1 MRDDE
6 IAIYH
11 NDLNRTVLRR
21 WTSEEKN
28 IFMALVTKLR
38 DLGTKKVF
46 LDSDEVKELIRFDK
60 RVSGRYDKILENA
73 IKKIVQISY
82 VEKNDRKIRAMNLFS
97 YLEVDLNEKT
107 IEAQVSDQY
116 TYILNK
122 LNSNFSSHL
131 LETYID
137 LKSTYSKGIF
147 QLLNEY
153 SGLGKREFE
162 IDEFRLLLDIP
173 KSYNISSITRAVIEP
188 AIEELSNFFEDLK
201 YKPVKKNTRG
211 TPVIGYIF
219 TWKSQQSSN
228 QKWINGKYNKKS
240 KQNNYDLPPANSLA
254 ATDNRMTKEEREAF
268 VKGKMKRKLPIKKKQ
283 SIKEVEEIQNVEG
296 QVDMGDL

>member
-6 IAIYH
+6 ITIYH
-11 NDLNRTVLRR
+11 NDLNRTILRR

-38 DLGTKKVF
+38 DLGTKRVF
-46 LDSDEVKELIRFDK
+46 LNSDEVKELIRFDK

-116 TYILNK
+116 TYVLNK

-153 SGLGKREFE
+153 SSLGKREFE
-162 IDEFRLLLDIP
+162 IEEFRLLLDIP
-173 KSYNISSITRAVIEP
+173 KSYNVGMITKQVIKP
-188 AIEELSNFFEDLK
+188 ALIELSSSFEDLK

-219 TWKSQQSSN
+219 TWKPQQSST

-240 KQNNYDLPPANSLA
+240 KQNNYDLPPADSLA
-254 ATDNRMTKEEREAF
+254 ASDNRMTREEREKF
-268 VKGKMKRKLPIKKKQ
+268 VRKKMNIKLPIKKKETEKVGE
-283 SIKEVEEIQNVEG
+283 IKNVEG
-296 QVDMGDL
+296 QMDLKDL

>member
-6 IAIYH
+6 ITIYH
-11 NDLNRTVLRR
+11 NDLNRTILRR

-38 DLGTKKVF
+38 DLGTKRVF
-46 LDSDEVKELIRFDK
+46 LNSDEVKELIRFDK

-116 TYILNK
+116 TYVLNK

-153 SGLGKREFE
+153 SSLGKREFE
-162 IDEFRLLLDIP
+162 IEEFRLLLDIP
-173 KSYNISSITRAVIEP
+173 KSYNVGMITKQVIKP
-188 AIEELSNFFEDLK
+188 ALIELSSSFEDLK

-219 TWKSQQSSN
+219 TWKPQKSST

-240 KQNNYDLPPANSLA
+240 KQNNYDLPPADSLA
-254 ATDNRMTKEEREAF
+254 ASDNRMTREEREKF
-268 VKGKMKRKLPIKKKQ
+268 VRKK
-283 SIKEVEEIQNVEG
+283 
-296 QVDMGDL
+296 